1 MKLVQNVNF
10 SLRCMLIVFLLFG
23 IWGPN
28 YTGLKKLFYN
38 VYSFFILM
46 FILGIYIIVQVCDL
60 IQVWGNLP
68 LMTAT
73 VFLLFTNLALG
84 TKLLNAMW
92 KKDRIRA
99 MLEET
104 NDELC
109 NESRQTGIE
118 IVRSCDRETTKQL
131 FVCIVLSYTTAIGWA
146 STAEKNQLPLRAW
159 YPYDTSKTPAYQLT
173 YAHQTIA
180 LSLAATMNICMDTL
194 VTSLICQCRCRLRLL
209 ALSLRTLCHDLD
221 FSEKGAM
228 TDASSTIVSE
238 RLQNCV
244 VRHQTILA
252 QTKLLQNCFS
262 ESIFAQFCVSM
273 IILCVTAY
281 QLAFESTSLARVI
294 SMVAYLTVMMLQVF
308 LYCYQGNQLVEESE
322 SVSGAAYECPW
333 YILSIP
339 IRQSLLLVMTR
350 TRRAARLTAAGF
362 TEISLSTFMSIIKA
376 SYTFFTVLQQMEED

>member
-1 MKLVQNVNF
+1 
-10 SLRCMLIVFLLFG
+10 
-23 IWGPN
+23 
-28 YTGLKKLFYN
+28 
-38 VYSFFILM
+38 M
-46 FILGIYIIVQVCDL
+46 FILGIYIIVQVGDL

-73 VFLLFTNLALG
+73 IFLLFTNIALG
-84 TKLLNAMW
+84 TKLLNVMW
-92 KKDRIRA
+92 RKDTIRA

-109 NESRQTGIE
+109 NESRQTGKE

-131 FVCIVLSYTTAIGWA
+131 SVYFVLSYTTVLGWA
-146 STAEKNQLPLRAW
+146 SSAEKNQLPLRAW
-159 YPYDTSKTPAYQLT
+159 YPYDTSKTPTYQLT

-180 LSLAATMNICMDTL
+180 VSLAAAINICLDTL

-221 FSEKGAM
+221 VSEKGAM

-244 VRHQTILA
+244 VRHQTVLA

-262 ESIFAQFCVSM
+262 ASIFAQFCVSM
-273 IILCVTAY
+273 IIICVTAY
-281 QLAFESTSLARVI
+281 QLAFVRESTSLARVI

-322 SVSGAAYECPW
+322 GVSGAAYECPW
-333 YILSIP
+333 YILNIP
-339 IRQSLLLVMTR
+339 IRRSLLLVMTR

-362 TEISLSTFMSIIKA
+362 TELSLSSFMSIIKA
-376 SYTFFTVLQQMEED
+376 SYTFFTVLQQIEED